1 MNFLKSMRWDFS
13 RSMLILRKH
22 SPHIFF
28 ATGVLGTGASTVM
41 ACRAT
46 LKLSDTL
53 DKIHH
58 DVQNVKDLK
67 HIAHSKAEAY
77 SNDQYARDLTYVY
90 GKGAVSLTRLY
101 GPSVIVGVASI
112 SLLTGSHVQMTRR
125 NSALMAAY
133 AAVQKAYDDYRDRI
147 RGEVGEDKELDL
159 HHAATMQIVDKEEIK
174 VVDPNKF
181 SPYAKFFDEY
191 SQHWEKDP
199 ELNRLFVQ
207 CQQNYTNDLLHARG
221 HVFLNEV
228 YDLLGI
234 PRTKAGAVVGW
245 VIGKDGDNY
254 VDFGMYETRSQNF
267 INGAERSIL
276 LDFNVDGVIYDKLG
290 E

>member
-1 MNFLKSMRWDFS
+1 MKFLESMRWDFN
-13 RSMLILRKH
+13 RSALILKKQ

-28 ATGVLGTGASTVM
+28 GLGVLGTGASTVM

-53 DKIHH
+53 DQIHG

-67 HIAHSKAEAY
+67 HLAHSKAEVYA
-77 SNDQYARDLTYVY
+77 NDQYAKDLTYVY
-90 GKGAVSLTRLY
+90 GKGTLSLARLY
-101 GPSVIVGVASI
+101 GPSVLVGVASI
-112 SLLTGSHVQMTRR
+112 ALLTGSHVQLTRR

-133 AAVQKAYDDYRDRI
+133 AAVQKAYDDYRERVI
-147 RGEVGEDKELDL
+147 NEVGSEKELDL
-159 HHAATMQIVDKEEIK
+159 HHAATVQIVDKDEVR

-191 SQHWEKDP
+191 CEQWEKDP
-199 ELNRLFVQ
+199 ELNRIYIT
-207 CQQNYTNDLLHARG
+207 CQQNYANNILHARG
-221 HVFLNEV
+221 HLFLNEV
-228 YDLLGI
+228 YDMLGI

-245 VIGKDGDNY
+245 VVGKDGDNY
-254 VDFGMYETRSQNF
+254 VDFGMYEARSENF

-290 E
+290 G